1 MLINLSNHPSPRW
14 SKEQKHAA
22 ASYGDII
29 DIDFPSIDPAADSDT
44 IAALAQQYLDTI
56 SRDTISS
63 QVQQNPHQHAIH
75 VMGEMTFTCAFV
87 MLAQARGLTCL
98 ASTSSRNV
106 VESNG
111 EKHVRFQFIRFRE
124 YPSFTP

>member
-14 SKEQKHAA
+14 SDEQKHAA
-22 ASYGDII
+22 SNYGDIV
-29 DIDFPSIDPAADSDT
+29 DIDFPSVDPAADSDA
-44 IAALAQQYLDTI
+44 IATLAQQYFATVLTHL
-56 SRDTISS
+56 
-63 QVQQNPHQHAIH
+63 QANPEPHAIH

-106 VESNG
+106 VEYGG
-111 EKHVRFQFIRFRE
+111 EKHVRFQFIRFRS
-124 YPSFTP
+124 YPHVSP